1 MSLDIAFASIF
12 ILIGMAIAVPLTIV
26 LDRRAARARK
36 KADEYWQKVVRL
48 EAEQE
53 AQAQKEMAH
62 VDELSKMQATLENK
76 FSDLSKSALDANS
89 DIFLKL
95 ARENFQKFKT
105 EAGADLDRRKDS
117 IKNIVDP
124 LNETLVKY
132 DKSLRQLELD
142 RQGAYSSVKEQ
153 LKSIKESNETLRTE
167 TGNLV
172 KALRRPEVRGQW
184 GELQLRNVL
193 EHVGMTEHIDFV
205 TQETINTEGG
215 RKRPDAIVNLP
226 GGNCIVIDAKTP
238 LDAYLSALESDSES
252 EQTELYKSHAKQL
265 RSQVKNLAASD
276 YQSVVSN
283 APDFVVMFI
292 PVESFYSVAMQHDPD
307 LFDFA
312 LKRQVMIATP
322 LSLVVLLKVIALG
335 WQQEKLAENSKEIA
349 KIGRELYERLSKFS
363 EHIGQHGSSLAKAIE
378 SYNKAIGSMERRLLP
393 SARKLESLEVVSS
406 RNRFESPRTIE
417 HQPRIVESPQSNETE
432 K

>member
-62 VDELSKMQATLENK
+62 AEELSKMQATLESR

-153 LKSIKESNETLRTE
+153 LKSIKETNETLRTE

-238 LDAYLSALESDSES
+238 LDAYLSALEADTEGMNNQRDSNLTPNNCEI
-252 EQTELYKSHAKQL
+252 KSRAL
-265 RSQVKNLAASD
+265 PRVITRAS
-276 YQSVVSN
+276 YRTHR
-283 APDFVVMFI
+283 I
-292 PVESFYSVAMQHDPD
+292 
-307 LFDFA
+307 
-312 LKRQVMIATP
+312 
-322 LSLVVLLKVIALG
+322 LL
-335 WQQEKLAENSKEIA
+335 
-349 KIGRELYERLSKFS
+349 
-363 EHIGQHGSSLAKAIE
+363 
-378 SYNKAIGSMERRLLP
+378 
-393 SARKLESLEVVSS
+393 
-406 RNRFESPRTIE
+406 
-417 HQPRIVESPQSNETE
+417 
-432 K
+432 

>member
-1 MSLDIAFASIF
+1 MTSQPQPIWRSINPMSLDIAFASIF

-62 VDELSKMQATLENK
+62 AEELSKMQATLESR

-153 LKSIKESNETLRTE
+153 LKSIKETNETLRTE

-193 EHVGMTEHIDFV
+193 EHVGMTEHIDLSH
-205 TQETINTEGG
+205 
-215 RKRPDAIVNLP
+215 KRRSIPRVA
-226 GGNCIVIDAKTP
+226 
-238 LDAYLSALESDSES
+238 ESVRMPSS
-252 EQTELYKSHAKQL
+252 T
-265 RSQVKNLAASD
+265 
-276 YQSVVSN
+276 
-283 APDFVVMFI
+283 F
-292 PVESFYSVAMQHDPD
+292 PVG
-307 LFDFA
+307 
-312 LKRQVMIATP
+312 
-322 LSLVVLLKVIALG
+322 IAL
-335 WQQEKLAENSKEIA
+335 
-349 KIGRELYERLSKFS
+349 
-363 EHIGQHGSSLAKAIE
+363 
-378 SYNKAIGSMERRLLP
+378 
-393 SARKLESLEVVSS
+393 
-406 RNRFESPRTIE
+406 
-417 HQPRIVESPQSNETE
+417 
-432 K
+432 

>member
-1 MSLDIAFASIF
+1 MSLDLAFASIF

-124 LNETLVKY
+124 LNEVLVKY

-153 LKSIKESNETLRTE
+153 LKSIKASNETLVTE

-252 EQTELYKSHAKQL
+252 EQSEHYKSHAKQL
-265 RSQVKNLAASD
+265 RNQVKNLAASD

-307 LFDFA
+307 LFDYA

-335 WQQEKLAENSKEIA
+335 WQQEN
-349 KIGRELYERLSKFS
+349 
-363 EHIGQHGSSLAKAIE
+363 
-378 SYNKAIGSMERRLLP
+378 
-393 SARKLESLEVVSS
+393 
-406 RNRFESPRTIE
+406 
-417 HQPRIVESPQSNETE
+417 
-432 K
+432 